1 MISITKVDVEF
12 YDILS
17 DPVIIIGEGNEILYC
32 NERGIRF
39 LRLSNMMDVKD
50 LPLNNFIK
58 FIGDEDIKF
67 DYEFLKRRKTLN
79 RINTRISTGFLEDV
93 SVQVVGKEVVF
104 QGMEGILLLFKL
116 EELIHEQERLIT
128 NYFTNIATGACNSL
142 ETSIN
147 LSKTSTLND
156 GLNQLSEATL
166 KTIITQTP
174 SAVILLKDGKIV
186 FVNKSGVE
194 LLGKKDPQEV
204 LGEKLFNLVHF
215 DFDGKESI
223 ISDAKK
229 LLVSDTMLPIVERK
243 LTRADGS
250 QVYAELT
257 AMCFKEKEDIL
268 TLFIGKNI
276 TKRATMEQ
284 SLQRSQADYS
294 KLLKFIPFGIGI
306 YSDSKVTF
314 CNDALFETLGVQSI
328 NEINKKAIRSFIHKD
343 SLEQVQEIYKLA
355 LDSMQQSEFK
365 EVLLKRKNGTKVQ
378 VEVGAVPMFF
388 DNKMSVV
395 FVIHD
400 ITERKKAEKDKFKL
414 EQALKYDKLKTEFI
428 SNVSHELKTPLN
440 IILSIVQVLELK
452 QQQEDENLSKVQRDK
467 YIGVMKQNC
476 YRLLRLIN
484 NLIDTTR
491 IEVGYLKMDFGNY
504 NIVKIIED
512 ITLSTVEY
520 IESKGMSI
528 IFDTDVEEKIIGVD
542 RENMERVMLNL
553 LSNAVKFSKE
563 NGEIHVSISDLG
575 DKVRISVK
583 DNGIGIPK
591 KMQGKV
597 FERFVQGESLF
608 TRAHEG
614 SGIGLSLV
622 KSIIEAHSGK
632 VYVKSKENRGSEFIV
647 DLPNIISKK
656 EATALAKKSVNAG
669 NVQKIELE
677 FSDIYN

>member
-1 MISITKVDVEF
+1 MISITRVDVEF

-17 DPVIIIGEGNEILYC
+17 DPVIIIGEGNKILYC

-39 LRLSNMMDVKD
+39 LRLSNMIDVKE
-50 LPLNNFIK
+50 LPLDNFIK
-58 FIGDEDIKF
+58 FMGDGDIKF
-67 DYEFLKRRKTLN
+67 NYDFLKQRKTLN
-79 RINTRISTGFLEDV
+79 RIRTKITTDFCEDIKV
-93 SVQVVGKEVVF
+93 EMVGKEVIF
-104 QGMEGILLLFKL
+104 QGIEGILLLFKL
-116 EELIHEQERLIT
+116 EDLLQEEERLIT
-128 NYFTNIATGACNSL
+128 DYFANVTTKSENSL
-142 ETSIN
+142 ETSLN
-147 LSKTSTLND
+147 LSKAE

-166 KTIITQTP
+166 RTIMTQTP
-174 SAVILLKDGKIV
+174 SAIILLKEGKTV
-186 FVNKSGVE
+186 FVNKAGLE
-194 LLGKKDPQEV
+194 LLGKNSQEEV
-204 LGEKLFNLVHF
+204 LGKEFFNLVQF
-215 DFDGKESI
+215 DFDAKESI

-243 LTRADGS
+243 LTREDGS
-250 QVYAELT
+250 QIYVELT

-276 TKRATMEQ
+276 TKRVTIGQ

-294 KLLKFIPFGIGI
+294 KLLKFLPFGIGI
-306 YSDSKVTF
+306 YNDNKFTF
-314 CNDALFETLGVQSI
+314 CNEALFSILGVQSI
-328 NEINKKAIRSFIHKD
+328 NEINKKDLKSFIHKD
-343 SLEQVQEIYKLA
+343 SLEQVNSLHKFA
-355 LDSMQQSEFK
+355 LENVQQAEFK
-365 EVLLKRKNGTKVQ
+365 EITMKRKNGIKVQ
-378 VEVGAVPMFF
+378 VEFGAVPIFF

-400 ITERKKAEKDKFKL
+400 ISERKKAEKDKFKL
-414 EQALKYDKLKTEFI
+414 DQALKYDKLKTEFI

-440 IILSIVQVLELK
+440 ILLSIVQVLELK
-452 QQQEDENLSKVQRDK
+452 HEQEDNHKGQMNR

-504 NIVKIIED
+504 DIVKVIED

-528 IFDTDVEEKIIGVD
+528 IFDTDIEEKIIGVD
-542 RENMERVMLNL
+542 RENMERVILNL

-563 NGEIHVSISDLG
+563 KGEIYVTISDIG
-575 DKVRISVK
+575 DRVRISVK

-591 KMQGKV
+591 KMQEKI
-597 FERFVQGESLF
+597 FERFVQSESLF

-622 KSIIEAHSGK
+622 KSIVEAHSGQI
-632 VYVKSKENRGSEFIV
+632 YVKSKANRGSEFIV
-647 DLPNIISKK
+647 ELPNILSKK
-656 EATALAKKSVNAG
+656 EATNFARRNANVG
-669 NVQKIELE
+669 NVQRIELE